1 MNRRMPNGTSVWC
14 GRTAGAIPPPTR
26 SIVIRERHRRG
37 THFFLNQSA
46 AFGNRGC
53 QRDDGILYQGPTK
66 EVAEKGR
73 TGSETRPLQRIWFFR
88 SL

>member
-1 MNRRMPNGTSVWC
+1 MCAPHRGLE
-14 GRTAGAIPPPTR
+14 GRPLNVSPIRKGWVGIP
-26 SIVIRERHRRG
+26 IVIRERHRRG